1 MGKKYIQYF
10 DNIGLLFN
18 LENQSVAM
26 KWSFFSNIQFC
37 LISFFIQKGWDNF
50 LCLYATGLK
59 GLNQDQKLD
68 RVEFVKERK
77 KV

>member
-1 MGKKYIQYF
+1 MKLFFQYSILS
-10 DNIGLLFN
+10 D
-18 LENQSVAM
+18 Q
-26 KWSFFSNIQFC
+26 
-37 LISFFIQKGWDNF
+37 FFIQNGWDNF